1 MKVIWSADAIKD
13 ILKIRTYIGHD
24 NVSAAKI
31 VAATI
36 IYSTENQLEM
46 FPLSG
51 RNGLLIGT
59 HELVIPKLPY
69 IVVYQVCSL
78 ETNILRVYHTSRL
91 RPE

>member
-13 ILKIRTYIGHD
+13 ILQIRKYIGHD

-31 VAATI
+31 VATTI
-36 IYSTENQLEM
+36 IHSTENQLEM

-69 IVVYQVCSL
+69 IVVYQVNSFGI
-78 ETNILRVYHTSRL
+78 NILRVYHTSRL
-91 RPE
+91 WPE